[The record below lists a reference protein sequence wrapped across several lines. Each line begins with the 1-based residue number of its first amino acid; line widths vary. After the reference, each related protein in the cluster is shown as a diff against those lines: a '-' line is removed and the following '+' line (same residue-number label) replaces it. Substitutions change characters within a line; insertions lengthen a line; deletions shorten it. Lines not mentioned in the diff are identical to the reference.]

1 MAAKKPTPT
10 RNEAPDQ
17 RLVTERQAA
26 YLSKIASVP
35 QKEIAGKTIAKVIDQ
50 LRWRVDPSLLLFR
63 RICGRVVKPNPTTGD
78 LEPVPNA
85 TVHVED
91 TDCSFFGFFPVQS
104 PFYWLFPFHCR
115 REEITTVV
123 TDACGKFC
131 VYIPYWDV
139 DRYWRFRLNRICFPE
154 IVKPSIRDILNRP
167 LFEPPEIKIPFPEP
181 DPRVLPEQIERI
193 RAVVGPQVAERL
205 EQTADLREL
214 GGDVG
219 QLNGL
224 LDTPAFTQPLPPPL
238 PANIRRDGAAK
249 SEELEGLAA
258 GMPDQA
264 KAIRAIDFNRYLG
277 PFVRCRDILVPT
289 WTTFLD
295 VPDLT
300 FRVTQ
305 DIDADG
311 NEETIY
317 SEGFFDV
324 RWNAPN
330 VLNVTLTASEHA
342 ISVPH
347 CEPIPGIDCQDDP
360 AIITAGYM
368 PLEPTHHD
376 NTDGVGIRVN
386 RPRPPDGRSSTPQSG
401 LAHAPYCRTLNLHGC
416 QRLGGATHY
425 RLTYAVKL
433 PDATAFTAPVPFAG
447 LKWWAPRLG
456 PGAPILIAP
465 NADGWYSILPAAS
478 LAHPNWLLSWPT
490 HAFANGLY
498 EVRLELGKAS
508 GGSISVTDTS
518 APERFLV
525 DNTKPTLRFEEIRWR
540 PASIPVA
547 TPWTNANSTLLP
559 TVCPVITRMSG
570 TPIHI
575 QVAWAASAAHLRNA
589 YLSAA
594 GCGAGGLS
602 FVTGEDT
609 YRHWH
614 IDKNDNDIAETAT
627 LLLPGNRPAGC
638 YHLRLDGWGRQ
649 FNPSGFDYGPA
660 LNWLINQ
667 GSFSWSHAGRAISL
681 VNA

>member
-1 MAAKKPTPT
+1 MAAKIPTPST
-10 RNEAPDQ
+10 PELPDQ

-26 YLSKIASVP
+26 YLSKVANVP
-35 QKEIAGKTIAKVIDQ
+35 HKEIAGKTIADVNDQ
-50 LRWRVDPSLLLFR
+50 LRWRVEPSLLLFR
-63 RICGRVVKPNPTTGD
+63 RICGRVVKPNPVTGD

-104 PFYWLFPFHCR
+104 PFYWLFPFRCR

-139 DRYWRFRLNRICFPE
+139 DRYLSFRKKRICFPE
-154 IVKPSIRDILNRP
+154 MVKPSIRDILKRP
-167 LFEPPEIKIPFPEP
+167 LFETPKIPFP
-181 DPRVLPEQIERI
+181 DPGPQVLPEQIERI
-193 RAVVGPQVAERL
+193 RAVLGVQVAERL
-205 EQTADLREL
+205 EQTADLREI
-214 GGDVG
+214 GAAAG
-219 QLNGL
+219 QLEAL
-224 LDTPAFTQPLPPPL
+224 LDTPAFTQPMPPPL
-238 PANIRRDGAAK
+238 PAVIRRDGAAK
-249 SEELEGLAA
+249 SAEFEGLAA
-258 GMPDQA
+258 GMPEQA
-264 KAIRAIDFNRYLG
+264 KAIRSIDFNRYLG
-277 PFVRCRDILVPT
+277 PFVRCRDVLVPV
-289 WTTFLD
+289 WTSILD

-324 RWNAPN
+324 RWDAPVN
-330 VLNVTLTASEHA
+330 LNVTLVASAHA
-342 ISVPH
+342 ISVQH
-347 CEPIPGIDCQDDP
+347 CAPISGIDCQNRP
-360 AIITAGYM
+360 AIVTAGYM

-376 NTDGVGIRVN
+376 NTEGVATRVN
-386 RPRPPDGRSSTPQSG
+386 RSRPPDGRYGTPQSG

-416 QRLGGATHY
+416 QRLGDATHY
-425 RLTYAVKL
+425 RLTHAVKL
-433 PDATAFTAPVPFAG
+433 PDATAFTAPIPFAG
-447 LKWWAPRLG
+447 LNWWAPRLG
-456 PGAPILIAP
+456 PGAPILVTP
-465 NADGWYSILPAAS
+465 NADGWYSILPAGS

-498 EVRLELGKAS
+498 EVRLELGAAS
-508 GGSISVTDTS
+508 GGGISVADVS
-518 APERFLV
+518 DPERFLV
-525 DNTKPTLRFEEIRWR
+525 DNTNPTLRLEEIRWR
-540 PASIPVA
+540 LASIPLS
-547 TPWTNANSTLLP
+547 TPWTDGNSTLLP
-559 TVCPVITRMSG
+559 TVCPVITRPSG
-570 TPIHI
+570 DAIHI
-575 QVAWAASAAHLRNA
+575 HVAWAASAAHLRNA
-589 YLSAA
+589 HLTAS

-602 FVTGEDT
+602 FVTGEDS

-667 GSFSWSHAGRAISL
+667 GSFSWSQAGRAISL
-681 VNA
+681 VNS